1 MSFPQQTKAYQI
13 SDLPLKYTL
22 PSPSM
27 ISPHTHTNTHST
39 PLFTNK
45 QSDIPLARQSRGIS
59 LSVVT
64 IHAKNYQC
72 HSSLFKLVHLMRDP
86 LLTKVIL
93 SICIPLSQGIQF
105 VSMHNLIVIP
115 HSLHLPDQY
124 GHTSGKINITTKV
137 KSRTIFFNCF
147 TLM

>member
-1 MSFPQQTKAYQI
+1 
-13 SDLPLKYTL
+13 
-22 PSPSM
+22 
-27 ISPHTHTNTHST
+27 
-39 PLFTNK
+39 
-45 QSDIPLARQSRGIS
+45 
-59 LSVVT
+59 
-64 IHAKNYQC
+64 
-72 HSSLFKLVHLMRDP
+72 MRDP

-105 VSMHNLIVIP
+105 VSMDNLIVIP